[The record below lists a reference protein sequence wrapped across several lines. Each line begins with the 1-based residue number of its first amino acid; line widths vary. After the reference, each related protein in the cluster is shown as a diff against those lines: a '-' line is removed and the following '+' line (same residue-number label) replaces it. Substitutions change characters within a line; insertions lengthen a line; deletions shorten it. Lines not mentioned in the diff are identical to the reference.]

1 MLLLFNLVKWS
12 RGKLTSKLINWT
24 KTCHSGLPTNFCQ
37 GLTQG
42 VSGGGVTNYAE
53 QQTVR
58 KGQKQTYYCEIC
70 MIDLNR

>member
-1 MLLLFNLVKWS
+1 MV
-12 RGKLTSKLINWT
+12 SKQVLIPLIDF
-24 KTCHSGLPTNFCQ
+24 SGLPTTFSQ
-37 GLTQG
+37 GMPVG
-42 VSGGGVTNYAE
+42 VSGGGVTNYGE